1 MRTYLKLNFGN
12 REIPKCLQLSCK
24 RREISKMEK
33 AEAFS
38 LELSVIKVNLY
49 FLFAFLAL
57 SYSRIYLFLVLIEI
71 IPYLS
76 PSLIFIPSYSYY
88 LDFKQTVSKHLF
100 SPIPISQSFTRYP
113 TAANGLLKNRKIR
126 RIVDDVCLK
135 NIGRRKAVSYE
146 SQAEFFDDVYILGTL
161 GSQRLA
167 QCAYN
172 VNSFQARG
180 ELLYSAGLSRS

>member
-1 MRTYLKLNFGN
+1 MPTTFVQATRNIKDGKN
-12 REIPKCLQLSCK
+12 RSFLSRIEYYK
-24 RREISKMEK
+24 SKVLLLIR
-33 AEAFS
+33 F
-38 LELSVIKVNLY
+38 
-49 FLFAFLAL
+49 FTL
-57 SYSRIYLFLVLIEI
+57 SYSRTHLFLVLIEI

-113 TAANGLLKNRKIR
+113 TAAKGLLKNRKIR
-126 RIVDDVCLK
+126 RIDDDVCLK